1 MHSLLVAHG
10 GSWLHW
16 TSFVLQL
23 LSWSHSPTPL
33 LLFTFPPK
41 QTSYTYPRVC
51 LWGTCIK
58 TTTVSFKD
66 CVWLAG
72 HHWVSPLLLCLVVYH
87 LVLAPLA
94 WVPVISSRLVCWSGT
109 LNCDQAPGCGGRL
122 WNAAVTV
129 WIRFL
134 QDLCFTHRLVGQD
147 CVQRREFSLDFKY
160 LKFPLNSFLAQSTIS
175 CPSLDTP
182 LSSFLILLVL

>member
-10 GSWLHW
+10 GSWLHQ

-23 LSWSHSPTPL
+23 LSWSHFPTPL

-41 QTSYTYPRVC
+41 QTSYTYPTVC

-66 CVWLAG
+66 CVWLAS
-72 HHWVSPLLLCLVVYH
+72 HFPLGITSLALRGVYH
-87 LVLAPLA
+87 LVLVPLA
-94 WVPVISSRLVCWSGT
+94 WVPIISSRLVCWSGT
-109 LNCDQAPGCGGRL
+109 PNCDWAPSCGGRL

-134 QDLCFTHRLVGQD
+134 QDLCFTHRLVGKM
-147 CVQRREFSLDFKY
+147 CVQRRELSLDFKY
-160 LKFPLNSFLAQSTIS
+160 LQFPGRKEFFLGTVYPI
-175 CPSLDTP
+175 
-182 LSSFLILLVL
+182 LS